1 MQSVRVVG
9 IMLLALGVGSTA
21 YGQGVPTAE
30 AGASS
35 GPLQEVVVTATKRQ
49 ETLQDV
55 PLSVAVVSGETIERA
70 QIRDLIQL
78 QSVVP
83 SLKVDQYNAV
93 GQTDFIIRGFG
104 NGSGNDGIESS
115 VGVFVDGVYRSRS
128 SSSLNDLPDVERI
141 EVLRGPQSTL
151 FGKNVSAGAI
161 NIITE
166 KPQFTFGTNDELTF
180 GNYNDAEARA
190 SVTGPLSDTVAV
202 KLSGNIDS
210 RKGYLENLTTGDT
223 VNDRHRYSVRGDL
236 LWNASDRVSLRV
248 IADYNEISETC
259 CGVVPLLNGPA
270 TQFIGAPA
278 PFGLGKPIG
287 NPANTD
293 YDNIV
298 FNTDPTNKI
307 IGKGISAQLD
317 WDVNVANLTSIT
329 SYRNQANRSIQDV
342 DFTGADLAN
351 KDQPDSFGTFTQEIR
366 LASKGNERLNWL
378 LGAFYENENLHTG
391 VDTRYGTDI
400 RAFADGLSGPSSVIP
415 GASNLYTLEYL
426 QSLVTPSIVPGAT
439 YFQAGQGIYDFYR
452 MYSNSYSVF
461 GQVDFKINERLT
473 LTGGLAYMYDHKRA
487 VSDVVLDD
495 PFSSL
500 DLQNVPQLPY
510 LGVPANAFGALGALQ
525 FFYGNT
531 ANHAPVNYP
540 NATEP
545 GTLSDNKVTPTIK
558 LAYDLGH
565 VNLYINFS
573 QGWKAGAFN
582 LSSDSRPPDA
592 NGVGR
597 SAGPETVFLYE
608 AGMKSSFRNGYL
620 NLAIFD
626 QWIDGFQVN
635 DYTGTG
641 YALVNAGKES
651 VRGVELDSLYRPI
664 NWISLSASGTY
675 LDPRYDSYVEAPC
688 VAYDTVRCP
697 LNPATGLIPNFR
709 DLSGTHPAGIPTWS
723 TSAAVT
729 FSHNFAGGIGSY
741 LRTEYDWTSK
751 TQLSET
757 APPEVASFANES
769 LNASL
774 GFTSPRQHFEM
785 MFWARNL
792 TDYHTIIAAFPTVA
806 QTGSYSGFPNQPRT
820 YGVTL
825 RAKF

>member
-1 MQSVRVVG
+1 MQSVRLVG
-9 IMLLALGVGSTA
+9 ITLLAAIASGAA
-21 YGQGVPTAE
+21 YGQGVPAAP
-30 AGASS
+30 AGSS
-35 GPLQEVVVTATKRQ
+35 GGPIQEVVVTATKR
-49 ETLQDV
+49 EATLQDV
-55 PLSVAVVSGETIERA
+55 PLSVSVTSAETIERA
-70 QIRDLIQL
+70 QIRDLVQL

-83 SLKVDQYNAV
+83 SLKVDQYNAI

-128 SSSLNDLPDVERI
+128 SSALNDLPDVERI

-161 NIITE
+161 NIITA
-166 KPQFTFGTNDELTF
+166 KPQFTFGTDDELTF
-180 GNYNDAEARA
+180 GNYSNAQARA
-190 SVTGPLSDTVAV
+190 SVTGPVSDTVAV
-202 KLSGNIDS
+202 RLSGNIDS
-210 RKGYLENLTTGDT
+210 RSGYLDNLTTGDS
-223 VNDRHRYSVRGDL
+223 VNNLHRYSVRGDL
-236 LWNASDRVSLRV
+236 LWNASDQISLRV

-270 TQFIGAPA
+270 TQFIGAPP
-278 PFGLGKPIG
+278 PFGLGKPVG
-287 NPANTD
+287 NPANTE

-317 WDVNVANLTSIT
+317 WNLSAATLTSIT

-378 LGAFYENENLHTG
+378 LGAFYDNENLHTG

-461 GQVDFKINERLT
+461 GQVDFKLTEHLT
-473 LTGGLAYMYDHKRA
+473 LTGGVAYLYDHKRA

-500 DLQNVPQLPY
+500 NLQDVPQLPY

-531 ANHAPVNYP
+531 PNHAPVNYP

-545 GTLSDNKVTPTIK
+545 GTLSGNKVTPTAK
-558 LAYDLGH
+558 LAYDFGA
-565 VNLYINFS
+565 VNVYFNFS

-582 LSSDSRPPDA
+582 LSSDSRPPDV

-597 SAGPETVFLYE
+597 SAGPETVTLYE
-608 AGMKSSFRNGYL
+608 VGMKSSFRSGYL

-664 NWISLSASGTY
+664 KWFSLNASGTY
-675 LDPRYDSYVEAPC
+675 LDPRYDSYVDAPC

-723 TSAAVT
+723 TSVAAT
-729 FSHNFAGGIGSY
+729 FSYDFAGGIGSY

-757 APPEVASFANES
+757 APPDVASFANES

-774 GFTSPRQHFEM
+774 GFTSPSQHFEV

-806 QTGSYSGFPNQPRT
+806 QTGSYSGFPNEPRT
-820 YGVTL
+820 YGVDL
-825 RAKF
+825 RARF